1 MKLSHRYL
9 NRLCKFYLF
18 DQSEEYGIIN
28 AFFPLKFKN
37 QLFLIR
43 VSDIQDMEKQ
53 VGAVSAFIDF
63 DNLSDETISKFFRP
77 ISEDQI
83 ILAKNLHEPSSFDKL
98 LGGQSEASEK
108 VDLALFEIELK
119 YIDFFKGRK
128 SDDPFE
134 EHDRLYLHR
143 TIYTSPPNI
152 SLKIDD
158 EIPEYI
164 KSECQRVF
172 KNLFKENNK

>member
-83 ILAKNLHEPSSFDKL
+83 ILAKNLHEPSSFDIL
-98 LGGQSEASEK
+98 LGGNSEAS
-108 VDLALFEIELK
+108 D
-119 YIDFFKGRK
+119 
-128 SDDPFE
+128 
-134 EHDRLYLHR
+134 
-143 TIYTSPPNI
+143 
-152 SLKIDD
+152 
-158 EIPEYI
+158 
-164 KSECQRVF
+164 
-172 KNLFKENNK
+172 